1 MIGVYENM
9 ADSNG
14 PVEVD
19 RNMTDGDGAAALET
33 NAVINDNDVNDGA
46 VAHSN
51 ADIDID
57 ACSNDGIDVL
67 TAVTTSPSITNI
79 R

>member
-14 PVEVD
+14 AVEVD
-19 RNMTDGDGAAALET
+19 SNTTDGDGAAALET
-33 NAVINDNDVNDGA
+33 NAVINDDDVNHGA
-46 VAHSN
+46 AAHSN

-57 ACSNDGIDVL
+57 ACSDDGIDVL
-67 TAVTTSPSITNI
+67 TTVTTSPSINNI

>member
-14 PVEVD
+14 AVEVD
-19 RNMTDGDGAAALET
+19 SNMTDGDGAAALET
-33 NAVINDNDVNDGA
+33 NAVMNDDDVNHGA
-46 VAHSN
+46 AAHSN

-57 ACSNDGIDVL
+57 ACSDDGIDVL
-67 TAVTTSPSITNI
+67 TTVTTSPSINNI